1 MADTTEVVKV
11 QLNNGAVVHI
21 QVTALG
27 GEEEVAFT
35 LFSLRDVT
43 SAIEGIAEAMVS
55 ALKKIKPQRA
65 SVEFGIE
72 IALEAGQL
80 TALLIKGSGSSNL
93 KITLEWNDS
102 GTTTP

>member
-11 QLNNGAVVHI
+11 QLDNGAVVHI

-35 LFSLRDVT
+35 LPSFHDVT
-43 SAIEGIAEAMVS
+43 GAIEGIAEAMVS
-55 ALKKIKPQRA
+55 TLKKIKPQRA
-65 SVEFGIE
+65 CVEFGIE

-80 TALLIKGSGSSNL
+80 TALLIKSSGSSNL